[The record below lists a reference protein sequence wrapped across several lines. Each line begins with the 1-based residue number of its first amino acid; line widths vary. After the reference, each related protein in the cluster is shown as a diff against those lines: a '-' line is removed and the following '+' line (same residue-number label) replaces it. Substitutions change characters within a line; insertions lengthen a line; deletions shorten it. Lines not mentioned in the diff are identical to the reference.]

1 MKNHRLAIRIW
12 LTTAIATT
20 ASLAI
25 VSGASAMRNARDPFN
40 QGYGSVDSANVANS
54 SSGLHWSV
62 IGIGVTF
69 IAAAAVVAAAV
80 AYVGRH
86 RTSLA
91 TSH

>member
-1 MKNHRLAIRIW
+1 MKKHLAIRIW
-12 LTTAIATT
+12 LTSAIATT

-40 QGYGSVDSANVANS
+40 PGYGSVDSANVAS
-54 SSGLHWSV
+54 SSSSVNWSV
-62 IGIGVTF
+62 IGIAATF
-69 IAAAAVVAAAV
+69 IIAAVVVAVAV
-80 AYVGRH
+80 AYVGRN

>member
-12 LTTAIATT
+12 LTSAIATT

-40 QGYGSVDSANVANS
+40 QGYGSADSANVVS
-54 SSGLHWSV
+54 SSSSFNWSIV
-62 IGIGVTF
+62 V
-69 IAAAAVVAAAV
+69 IAATLIAVAMIVAAAV
-80 AYVGRH
+80 SHVGRN

>member
-20 ASLAI
+20 ASLAV

-40 QGYGSVDSANVANS
+40 QGYSSVDSANVATS

-62 IGIGVTF
+62 IGIGATF
-69 IAAAAVVAAAV
+69 IVAAALVAVGV